1 MAILHI
7 HRESILLLEECRIY
21 VKDNRVVYA
30 QKSGALLR
38 SWNIPSLNLSC
49 IILGMGTSITT
60 SAVKILIQDRVNIVF
75 SGSCGTPVFTW
86 AMSDYRPTKLIQKW
100 IRFWPHEQARLEVA
114 KFLALERCDMIYK
127 IKEHKLLD
135 NNLIKN
141 TDFSDVIYDFKNG
154 INHAINIQELT
165 GYEGNFAKKLYKIAS
180 ENTNIP
186 WIGRELDK
194 ERKSKQDIN
203 ILIDDGNYMI
213 YGLANLV
220 INLTGLTPSLPVTH
234 GQTRAGGLVFDL
246 ADTIKD
252 MFSMMSAF
260 DFLSKNK
267 SGSYEF
273 KKDVTNKIDNLGII
287 KYLFD
292 TIHTAT
298 DVGLKSMYTDE
309 DIKKFEMEDNLLYNE
324 SNQELEIIRICQ

>member
-7 HRESILLLEECRIY
+7 HRESLLLLEECRIY

-30 QKSGALLR
+30 QKAGALLR

-60 SAVKILIQDRVNIVF
+60 AAIKLLIQDRVNIVF

-100 IRFWPHEQARLEVA
+100 IRFWPNENARLEVA
-114 KFLALERCDMIYK
+114 KFLALERCNMIYR
-127 IKEHKLLD
+127 IKDHKLLD
-135 NNLIKN
+135 NDLIKN
-141 TDFSDVIYDFKNG
+141 IDYSDAIYNFKRG
-154 INHAINIQELT
+154 INQSISIQELT
-165 GYEGNFAKKLYKIAS
+165 GYEGNFAKNLYKMAAEHS
-180 ENTNIP
+180 QIP

-194 ERKSKQDIN
+194 DRKSKQDIN

-213 YGLANLV
+213 YGLSNLV
-220 INLTGLTPSLPVTH
+220 INLTGLTPTLPVTH
-234 GQTRAGGLVFDL
+234 GETRAGGLVFDL
-246 ADTIKD
+246 ADTVKD

-267 SGSYEF
+267 TGSYEF
-273 KKDVTNKIDNLGII
+273 KKDVTNRIDNLGII
-287 KYLFD
+287 KYLFE

-298 DVGLKSMYTDE
+298 DIGLKHIYTDE
-309 DIKKFEMEDNLLYNE
+309 DIKKFEMEDNLLHNNSNE
-324 SNQELEIIRICQ
+324 ELEIIKICR